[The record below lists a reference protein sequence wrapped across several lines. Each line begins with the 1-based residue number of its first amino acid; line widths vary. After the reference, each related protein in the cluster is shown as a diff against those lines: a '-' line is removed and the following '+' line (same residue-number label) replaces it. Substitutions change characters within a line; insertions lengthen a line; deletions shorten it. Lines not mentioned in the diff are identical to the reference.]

1 MGLEIFRENA
11 TEERVT
17 MIAGRNKKW
26 QANKFTSES
35 LRGAVRMI
43 VDDRSLIRKSHATQR
58 ATIAQLIQLG
68 VINPQDPEQQYK
80 VLQAFGETGLKGSTS
95 ADADEAQKEWEQFL
109 AGEMPRLIPLVQNSQ
124 AHILYHAEA
133 AKTDEFRALPPGAPA
148 PQPGAPPDP
157 NAPPPVPGPT
167 QQAWIDH
174 INLHYQDLMARQA
187 AFAPPQQGP
196 NQGQGEAGPIG
207 AHDTSG
213 SKKKTVES
221 TASDPS
227 AGRGNVGGLG
237 AGGGEQQ

>member
-1 MGLEIFRENA
+1 MGLEIFRGHA
-11 TEERVT
+11 TEQRVA
-17 MIAGRNKKW
+17 MVAGRNRKW
-26 QANKFTSES
+26 QAKAFTNED
-35 LRGAVRMI
+35 LRGAVRI
-43 VDDRSLIRKSHATQR
+43 LVDTKSMIRKSMATER
-58 ATIAQLIQLG
+58 AETVQLTQLG
-68 VINPQDPEQQYK
+68 FINPQDPEEKYH
-80 VLQAFGETGLKGSTS
+80 VLQKFGMTGIKGSTS